1 MWNIIAHVLC
11 FVVGTMFGVFL
22 MCLMQAGRQAD
33 EQMNEMEKEAGR
45 L

>member
-1 MWNIIAHVLC
+1 MEHHCACALL
-11 FVVGTMFGVFL
+11 VVGTMFGVFL